1 MEKDTLALEI
11 LHELKSTI
19 KRLWITVVILILLL
33 FGTNLAWLYYWN
45 LPEDVTTTSYE
56 IQSEDNGNAVYNE
69 DGGVTINGTNKSD

>member
-11 LHELKSTI
+11 LHELKATI
-19 KRLWITVVILILLL
+19 KRLWITVVILIVLL

-45 LPEDVTTTSYE
+45 IPDDVKTTSYE
-56 IQSEDNGNAVYNE
+56 IQSEDSGNAVYNE